1 MKRRIVP
8 GVLTSLVGGALL
20 VWWLTYGTHLP
31 VYRWPGEA
39 FQGLAFF
46 LGWGLGVPEALAYL
60 LAGLA
65 FPAVLVVCFI
75 PGYRAACCLEKQR

>member
-1 MKRRIVP
+1 MRQRVAL
-8 GVLTSLVGGALL
+8 GLLTSLMGGALL

-75 PGYRAACCLEKQR
+75 PGYRAAPYFERRR

>member
-1 MKRRIVP
+1 M
-8 GVLTSLVGGALL
+8 GGALL

-75 PGYRAACCLEKQR
+75 PGYRAARYFEKWL

>member
-1 MKRRIVP
+1 MRQRVAL
-8 GVLTSLVGGALL
+8 GLLTSLAGGALL

-46 LGWGLGVPEALAYL
+46 LGWGLGVPEVLAYL

-75 PGYRAACCLEKQR
+75 SGYLAARCLEKWR